1 MTKSLSEK
9 IIKNVSITFFLS
21 LIISFILQAIWGLF
35 FTKLNDSIADNIF
48 TIFMVFIFSLLT
60 SAMLS
65 IFTLITI
72 LLNLNNEIRKVYF
85 YRILTFF
92 VVPILIIIYSLSE
105 ENFLLLNI
113 VIFNLTNLYSFNKF
127 NEEIIN
133 GEE

>member
-9 IIKNVSITFFLS
+9 IIKNVSITFCLS
-21 LIISFILQAIWGLF
+21 LIISFILQALWGLF

-48 TIFMVFIFSLLT
+48 TIFMVFIFSLVA

-92 VVPILIIIYSLSE
+92 VVPILMIIYSLSE